1 MEQWW
6 MYLLTFVFGYVT
18 CRTFY
23 FVRAA
28 RVSLTL
34 VRGAHIIYLSALMH
48 VLEYLANAR
57 EIMLEHML
65 IAEKS
70 ATQISS
76 FEFRFEQDTKL
87 LKERSIDVLL
97 YCHPSPFRQMLE
109 FEDWEG
115 AMRYLDENSE
125 SALKFWDKRP

>member
-48 VLEYLANAR
+48 VLEFLGTLAVEAR
-57 EIMLEHML
+57 H
-65 IAEKS
+65 
-70 ATQISS
+70 
-76 FEFRFEQDTKL
+76 
-87 LKERSIDVLL
+87 
-97 YCHPSPFRQMLE
+97 
-109 FEDWEG
+109 
-115 AMRYLDENSE
+115 
-125 SALKFWDKRP
+125 